1 MKAQLLIML
10 LILCPITFA
19 EAAQSVTVQTK
30 PTYHYGEYLLITIN
44 VSKVTAKTAILTIS
58 DSHGG
63 KGSAIA
69 IQIKNPTTTITA
81 PNPFNSELFSVGKY
95 QIQVEY
101 DGVKASTPF
110 ELKDIGNVVMP
121 YGSDV
126 IVPQW
131 AEGKISDSM
140 FYKFLVSRNLIKS
153 QDSSKTFENITI
165 PNWYKTNGKWWST
178 KNISDAE
185 FINGLQFLVNQNII
199 KG

>member
-1 MKAQLLIML
+1 
-10 LILCPITFA
+10 
-19 EAAQSVTVQTK
+19 
-30 PTYHYGEYLLITIN
+30 
-44 VSKVTAKTAILTIS
+44 
-58 DSHGG
+58 
-63 KGSAIA
+63 
-69 IQIKNPTTTITA
+69 
-81 PNPFNSELFSVGKY
+81 
-95 QIQVEY
+95 
-101 DGVKASTPF
+101 
-110 ELKDIGNVVMP
+110 MP

-131 AEGKISDSM
+131 VEGKISDSM